1 MANCLSDINTA
12 IAALEAQVDN
22 IASTEDVDV
31 INENLENIEGDMEE
45 FLSSNNIYSDDLRI
59 NSEATLEFAKELKS
73 KLRIVDGNVYIEAT
87 SDMDPVALQK
97 IADVIRT
104 TTGNLVVRASS
115 STAPAITPD
124 SLT

>member
-31 INENLENIEGDMEE
+31 INENLENIEGDLEE

-59 NSEATLEFAKELKS
+59 NSETTLEFAKELKS

-97 IADVIRT
+97 IADVIMT
-104 TTGNLVVRASS
+104 ITGNLVVRASS
-115 STAPAITPD
+115 SAAPAITLD

>member
-1 MANCLSDINTA
+1 MANCLSDINTS

-59 NSEATLEFAKELKS
+59 NSETTLEFAKELKS
-73 KLRIVDGNVYIEAT
+73 KLRIVAGNVYIEAT

-115 STAPAITPD
+115 SAAPAITLD
-124 SLT
+124 S

>member
-59 NSEATLEFAKELKS
+59 NSETTLEFAKELKS

-87 SDMDPVALQK
+87 SDMDPVALQE
-97 IADVIRT
+97 IADVIMT
-104 TTGNLVVRASS
+104 ITGNLVVRASS
-115 STAPAITPD
+115 SAAPAITLD

>member
-59 NSEATLEFAKELKS
+59 NSETTLEFAKELKS